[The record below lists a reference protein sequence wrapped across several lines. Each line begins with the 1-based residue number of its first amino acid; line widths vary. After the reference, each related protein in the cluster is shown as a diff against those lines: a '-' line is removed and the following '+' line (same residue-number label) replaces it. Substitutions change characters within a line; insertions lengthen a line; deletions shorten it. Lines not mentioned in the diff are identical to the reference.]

1 MWAGHEGG
9 GALPVAQGT
18 ADVRVAGHHYPQA
31 PAPPIH
37 WGVHTA
43 LNWKLQI
50 TSTFILSRENR
61 PMMWAFF
68 FLDC

>member
-1 MWAGHEGG
+1 MWAGHEAG

-43 LNWKLQI
+43 LNGKLQI
-50 TSTFILSRENR
+50 TSTVKTFRYIVTRILG
-61 PMMWAFF
+61 P
-68 FLDC
+68 